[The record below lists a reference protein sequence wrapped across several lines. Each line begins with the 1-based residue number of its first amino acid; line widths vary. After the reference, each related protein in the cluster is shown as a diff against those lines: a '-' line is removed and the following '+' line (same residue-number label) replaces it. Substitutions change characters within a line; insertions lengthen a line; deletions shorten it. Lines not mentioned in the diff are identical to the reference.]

1 MKITILTCPY
11 DPQKGVCDTTLLEQF
26 CQEYDVLDYQGQLTT
41 YEGIPM
47 WTVLISYRTPK
58 SKYSPFKKS
67 NGGIQNQTKT
77 QFKRDPFRQLSVE
90 QQPLYN
96 ALREWRRQQAEKEG
110 KPVFALIKNQ
120 QIADV
125 VRKLPTSIKAL
136 KTVDGVGDA
145 TCTKYGESIIAII
158 KKHKEGGHDAGSS
171 SSTGT
176 D

>member
-1 MKITILTCPY
+1 MKITIITCPY
-11 DPQKGVCDTTLLEQF
+11 DPYTRACDPTKLDQF
-26 CQEYDVLDYQGQLTT
+26 CLEYDVLDYQGQLTIH
-41 YEGIPM
+41 EGIPL
-47 WTVLISYRTPK
+47 WTVLISYRVPK
-58 SKYSPFKKS
+58 SRYTPVRKFRGSV
-67 NGGIQNQTKT
+67 KT
-77 QFKRDPFRQLSVE
+77 QSKIDPFRQLSAE

-110 KPVFALIKNQ
+110 KPVFALIKNA

-145 TCTKYGESIIAII
+145 TCTKYGASIIAII
-158 KKHKEGGHDAGSS
+158 KKHNEGEEHDRTS
-171 SSTGT
+171 SSTSA